1 MRAVIFPLI
10 VLSLA
15 ACKAPAPAEPVAEKP
30 AQAAPAPAASA
41 PPTEALPA
49 EAAPPP
55 ATGTLHVDLPAAG
68 AISLAGFGPAK
79 FGATAEEVR
88 MAWGGDLGDAK
99 PSEPG
104 GCYYLIPA
112 TQPKRGYK
120 IAFMVE
126 GDKFVRIDVASNE
139 IVAPGGGK
147 IGMGEAELQKLYHG
161 ALQSMPHK
169 YVEGARY
176 LSVAASG
183 VAPSK
188 LVFATDASGKAT
200 EWRIGLPPQVDYV
213 EGCS

>member
-1 MRAVIFPLI
+1 MRAGIIPLI

-30 AQAAPAPAASA
+30 AQAAPVVPVEATPAEPAA
-41 PPTEALPA
+41 
-49 EAAPPP
+49 P
-55 ATGTLHVDLPAAG
+55 ATGSLHVDLPAEG

-120 IAFMVE
+120 IAFMIE
-126 GDKFVRIDVASNE
+126 GDKFVRIDAASGE

-147 IGMGEAELQKLYHG
+147 VGMDEAELQKLYHG

-169 YVEGARY
+169 YVEGGHY
-176 LSVAASG
+176 LWVAASG

-188 LVFATDASGKAT
+188 LVFETDENGKAT
-200 EWRIGLPPQVDYV
+200 EWRIGLTPQVDYV

>member
-1 MRAVIFPLI
+1 MRAGIFPLI

-15 ACKAPAPAEPVAEKP
+15 ACKAPAPAEPVADKP
-30 AQAAPAPAASA
+30 AQAVPTASTEAPPAPAEPVA
-41 PPTEALPA
+41 
-49 EAAPPP
+49 P
-55 ATGTLHVDLPAAG
+55 ATGSLHVDLPAEG

-79 FGATAEEVR
+79 FGASAEEVR

-99 PSEPG
+99 PDEPG

-112 TQPKRGYK
+112 TQVKQGYK
-120 IAFMVE
+120 IAFMIE
-126 GDKFVRIDVASNE
+126 GDKFVRLDVASDE

-169 YVEGARY
+169 YVEGGHY

-183 VAPSK
+183 AAPSK
-188 LVFATDASGKAT
+188 LVFETDEKGKAT
-200 EWRIGLPPQVDYV
+200 EWRIGLAPQVDYV

>member
-1 MRAVIFPLI
+1 MRAGIFPLI

-30 AQAAPAPAASA
+30 TQAAPVVPV
-41 PPTEALPA
+41 
-49 EAAPPP
+49 EAAPAEPAAP
-55 ATGTLHVDLPAAG
+55 ATGSLHVDLPAEG

-79 FGATAEEVR
+79 FGASAEEVR

-112 TQPKRGYK
+112 TQPKQGYK
-120 IAFMVE
+120 IAFMIE
-126 GDKFVRIDVASNE
+126 GDKFVRLDVASSE
-139 IVAPGGGK
+139 IAAPGGGK

-169 YVEGARY
+169 YVEGGRY
-176 LSVAASG
+176 LSVDASG

-188 LVFATDASGKAT
+188 LVFEVDASGKAT
-200 EWRIGLPPQVDYV
+200 EWRLGLSPQVDYV

>member
-1 MRAVIFPLI
+1 MRAGIFPLI

-30 AQAAPAPAASA
+30 AQVAPAHA
-41 PPTEALPA
+41 PSA
-49 EAAPPP
+49 EAPAGPAVP
-55 ATGTLHVDLPAAG
+55 ATGTLHVDLPAQG

-79 FGATAEEVR
+79 FGASAEEVR

-112 TQPKRGYK
+112 TQTKQGYK

-126 GDKFVRIDVASNE
+126 GDKFVRIDVASDE

-147 IGMGEAELQKLYHG
+147 IGMDEAELQKLYHG

-169 YVEGARY
+169 YVEGGRY

-183 VAPSK
+183 AAPGK
-188 LVFATDASGKAT
+188 LVFEVGADGKAT